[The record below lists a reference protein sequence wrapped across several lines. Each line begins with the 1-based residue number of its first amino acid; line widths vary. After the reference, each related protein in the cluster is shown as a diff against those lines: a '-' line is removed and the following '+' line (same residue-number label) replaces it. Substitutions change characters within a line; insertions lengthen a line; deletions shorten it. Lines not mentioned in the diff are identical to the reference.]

1 MKSVLK
7 KWGVCGPILTGA
19 VVVALG
25 LGAVDVRTAFGEGA
39 EPRTPEKQSEA
50 AEGVKPEVDE
60 SIELQKTEQR
70 EKLIEDATIA
80 MEKTIE
86 ALEALEDDEKD
97 KALDALSIATG
108 KLELVVARD
117 PSLALAPVDVSVT
130 TYDLYAQP
138 ETIEAV
144 LDETKEL
151 LDDGRVQ
158 AARGL
163 LSTLAS
169 ETVIET
175 ANVPLAA
182 YPAAI
187 KAVTPMIDAGKIAE
201 AKAALRA
208 ALDTIVISRVIVP
221 LPVTR
226 ARLLLADAEELAE
239 KKERSETENQEL
251 ADALAGSREQLRI
264 AELLG
269 YGEAAW
275 FAPMYEQIDQIEAK
289 TEGGKS
295 GEGFFDRIKKDLS
308 RLLA

>member
-1 MKSVLK
+1 MKSAWTRFV
-7 KWGVCGPILTGA
+7 WGPALVGA

-25 LGAVDVRTAFGEGA
+25 LAGPGPAFGESA
-39 EPRTPEKQSEA
+39 APETPEVQSEA
-50 AEGVKPEVDE
+50 AQGVKPEVDE
-60 SIELQKTEQR
+60 SIESQKTEQR
-70 EKLIEDATIA
+70 EKLVEDATIA

-86 ALEALEDDEKD
+86 ALEALEDDQKE

-117 PSLALAPVDVSVT
+117 RSLALAPVDVSVS
-130 TYDLYAQP
+130 TYDLYARP

-144 LDETKEL
+144 VDEAKDL

-158 AARGL
+158 AARSL
-163 LSTLAS
+163 LATLAS

-175 ANVPLAA
+175 ANLPLAA

-187 KAVTPMIDAGKIAE
+187 KAVTPLIDAGKVTE

-208 ALDTIVISRVIVP
+208 ALDTIVVSRVVIP

-226 ARLLLADAEELAE
+226 AELLLARAEELAE
-239 KKERSETENQEL
+239 KKERSEDENDEL
-251 ADALAGSREQLRI
+251 SDALAESREQLRI

-275 FAPMYEQIDQIEAK
+275 FAPMYEQIDQIEEK
-289 TEGGKS
+289 TAGGKS